1 MAIDSCDGNHLK
13 RGSEMNPFDLFCIER
28 SVFVFFYLDGEL
40 NHDGWHLLCMPHM
53 MQLLLEMAKPYNDM
67 FFVSFVYFECTEN
80 AMQLWIRRMK
90 WKTDIF
96 SISFT
101 LVSST
106 KNSFVKYER
115 KSLPAHTG
123 ISIWTCTS
131 LICLSMMKE
140 CNVLKAFRTGVAN
153 KSEGDIMD
161 TFAELIW
168 KTEDN
173 TFLVRTLAF
182 EMFPRFSNTQT
193 YWNKQTMSWCKDFL
207 WRHVFLIVFL
217 WSWQKD
223 VNMRHSCPLFCV
235 KEVTRQQE
243 TKQQE
248 QRHLACLCG
257 VKVAE
262 LWDRLTWFAWT
273 VFCFLRTTSWTLTQ
287 VGLEVSK
294 VRLPSAAKSALMAR
308 CLASGLRCYGC
319 FAAYRS
325 ALAYWKVF
333 CPLHFAGELF
343 QRVCCGHLVEAK
355 IFNIWPNRTVHHWRI
370 LPLRAHFFRCLCG
383 IWCVSI
389 TTQQGCTGLPH
400 EHWHP
405 WQW

>member
-1 MAIDSCDGNHLK
+1 MEIISKGGVRWIHLIFSAL
-13 RGSEMNPFDLFCIER
+13 RGVYL
-28 SVFVFFYLDGEL
+28 FFYLDGEL

-161 TFAELIW
+161 TFAEFIYKP
-168 KTEDN
+168 KT
-173 TFLVRTLAF
+173 T
-182 EMFPRFSNTQT
+182 RF
-193 YWNKQTMSWCKDFL
+193 WWERWCLK
-207 WRHVFLIVFL
+207 WVHVFQTLKQLI
-217 WSWQKD
+217 
-223 VNMRHSCPLFCV
+223 
-235 KEVTRQQE
+235 
-243 TKQQE
+243 
-248 QRHLACLCG
+248 
-257 VKVAE
+257 
-262 LWDRLTWFAWT
+262 
-273 VFCFLRTTSWTLTQ
+273 
-287 VGLEVSK
+287 
-294 VRLPSAAKSALMAR
+294 
-308 CLASGLRCYGC
+308 
-319 FAAYRS
+319 
-325 ALAYWKVF
+325 
-333 CPLHFAGELF
+333 
-343 QRVCCGHLVEAK
+343 
-355 IFNIWPNRTVHHWRI
+355 
-370 LPLRAHFFRCLCG
+370 
-383 IWCVSI
+383 
-389 TTQQGCTGLPH
+389 
-400 EHWHP
+400 
-405 WQW
+405 